1 MRFFVWLIATRTR
14 AVAALLS
21 TLLVALALA
30 PFALRVEQDDD
41 VLAFLPPHNPAVVA
55 FRDAAARF
63 GALDVALVGV
73 EAPDV
78 FTPDFVERLE
88 RATKQ
93 LGELEGVEL
102 ALSLT
107 TVEDFVAD
115 PEKGGI
121 RTAYLVE
128 APPKSD
134 AEQAALRAKV
144 LSRDAVVGRLVSRE
158 GDAVLLYVFLGS
170 NADPRAASGQ
180 IRRIVSEAFPAE
192 PKHWGGAPFV
202 STYVYD
208 VTQRDLRKLGPW
220 AAAAIIALVLL
231 SFRDLLGTALA
242 LAAPGFGIA
251 LAYGLMGALGTRSNI
266 VLGSMPILLVA
277 LGSAYPVHLLSR
289 LHGRANGEAPREA
302 LAATLREVGPVI
314 VASAVTTTAGLVS
327 FATMDIEPMRVFGL
341 YTGIGILGALGF
353 ALVAAPAAMSL
364 LEPKPRRE
372 EVGPLGRA
380 VGAIAGWAALRRR
393 AVLGLVAL
401 VTLGCVAGTHG
412 IDMRMDQAAFFDEDS
427 EPATAD
433 AFLRRAF
440 GGSQFVQVVVEGDFD
455 DPRAMRG
462 LQLLADRLEALEGVA
477 SSAHVAQIVALGN
490 EAFEG
495 VRRIPDTRAKL
506 ALTHSFLSGKRSVS
520 QLIADDRRSALINL
534 TLSGGDL
541 DRIEATVAAIENAV
555 ADPSVQAL
563 VHASAT
569 SPGELRGLLA
579 EAGRARAVAI
589 LREAEP
595 ASLSRREAVEAAVE
609 RPAPQASATALEQNL
624 RAYLGSDELLTEL
637 PSTPEGAASRVAR
650 AVAGPAVEGAS
661 AEALRVA
668 VASAL
673 ERAADDAT
681 VSELADELGR
691 WLPGAIARDRA
702 RSHAR
707 LVAEAGGVAP
717 ERVLV
722 ALEGALLDLGGRAA
736 DEGAAVEGR
745 AAVGSPGVGERK
757 RPTVTGLPLLYRGL
771 SESVRDNQLT
781 SLASALV
788 LVWLTISLLF
798 RRASS
803 GLLALAPT
811 LVTIGVIYGVM
822 GWMRLHL
829 DIGTSMLASLII
841 GAGVDYG
848 IHALAARRDG
858 DGDDASV
865 ARRSG
870 EATGP
875 GVAINALMV
884 AAGFFVLT
892 LGEARPLQIVGGL
905 TAAAMG
911 VSALATYLTIPAL
924 ARRREYRPQSTP

>member
-1 MRFFVWLIATRTR
+1 MRFFVWLIASRRR
-14 AVAALLS
+14 AAAALTF
-21 TLLVALALA
+21 TLLFALALA
-30 PFALRVEQDDD
+30 PYALRVEQDDD
-41 VLAFLPPHNPAVVA
+41 VLAFLPAHNPAVVA

-93 LGELEGVEL
+93 LGEVEGVEL

-144 LSRDAVVGRLVSRE
+144 LSREAVVGRLVARE
-158 GDAVLLYVFLGS
+158 GDAVLLYVFLGA

-180 IRRIVSEAFPAE
+180 IRRIVSEAFPSEA
-192 PKHWGGAPFV
+192 KHWGGAPFV

-208 VTQRDLRKLGPW
+208 VTQRDLRRLGPW

-289 LHGRANGEAPREA
+289 LHGRVPGEPPREA

-314 VASAVTTTAGLVS
+314 VASAITTTAGLAS

-364 LEPKPRRE
+364 LEPKPERE
-372 EVGPLGRA
+372 KVGLLGRG
-380 VGAIAGWAALRRR
+380 VGALSGWAASNRPV
-393 AVLGLVAL
+393 ALGLSAL
-401 VTLGCVAGTHG
+401 LALGCAVGVRG

-427 EPATAD
+427 EPATSD

-462 LQLLADRLEALEGVA
+462 LQLLADRLEALDGVA
-477 SSAHVAQIVALGN
+477 SSAHIAQVVALGN

-495 VRRIPDTRAKL
+495 VRRIPDTRPKL

-520 QLIADDRRSALINL
+520 QLMTDDRRSALINL

-555 ADPSVQAL
+555 GDPSVQAL

-569 SPGELRGLLA
+569 PPGELRSLLA

-589 LREAEP
+589 LRTAEP
-595 ASLSRREAVEAAVE
+595 GSLARREAVERAVAG
-609 RPAPQASATALEQNL
+609 PAPAVSASTLEVSL
-624 RAYLGSDELLTEL
+624 RGFLASDELLTEL
-637 PSTPEGAASRVAR
+637 PSTPESAAALVAQR
-650 AVAGPAVEGAS
+650 VAGPAAEGAG
-661 AEALRVA
+661 AEQLRAA
-668 VASAL
+668 VAAAL

-681 VSELADELGR
+681 VLELSDELAR
-691 WLPGAIARDRA
+691 WLPGAIARERA
-702 RSHAR
+702 QAHAR
-707 LVAEAGGVAP
+707 LVAEAGGVDP

-722 ALEGALLDLGGRAA
+722 PLSGALLDLGGRAGEESATPA
-736 DEGAAVEGR
+736 DDLAATPP
-745 AAVGSPGVGERK
+745 APGPAK
-757 RPTVTGLPLLYRGL
+757 PTVTGLPLLYRGL

-781 SLASALV
+781 SLVSALV

-798 RRASS
+798 RRASA
-803 GLLALAPT
+803 GLLALTPT

-848 IHALAARRDG
+848 IHVLAARRDTGAG
-858 DGDDASV
+858 DTAI
-865 ARRSG
+865 ARESG
-870 EATGP
+870 EHTGP
-875 GVAINALMV
+875 GVMLNALMV

-924 ARRREYRPQSTP
+924 ARRREYRPQRAP

>member
-1 MRFFVWLIATRTR
+1 MRFFVWLIATRKR
-14 AVAALLS
+14 AAAALIAI
-21 TLLVALALA
+21 LLLALAFA

-78 FTPDFVERLE
+78 FTPEFVERLE

-128 APPKSD
+128 APPKSS

-144 LSRDAVVGRLVSRE
+144 LSREAVVGRLVSRE
-158 GDAVLLYVFLGS
+158 GDAVLLYVFLGAS
-170 NADPRAASGQ
+170 ADPRAASGQ
-180 IRRIVSEAFPAE
+180 IRRIVSEAFPTEA
-192 PKHWGGAPFV
+192 KHWGGAPFV

-251 LAYGLMGALGTRSNI
+251 LAYGLMGLFGTRSNI

-289 LHGRANGEAPREA
+289 LHGRTNGESPREA

-341 YTGIGILGALGF
+341 YTGVGILGALAF

-380 VGAIAGWAALRRR
+380 VGALAGWAASRRR
-393 AVLGLVAL
+393 AALGLVAL
-401 VTLGCVAGTHG
+401 LSLGCAAGMHG

-427 EPATAD
+427 EPATSD

-506 ALTHSFLSGKRSVS
+506 ALTHSFLTGKRSVS
-520 QLIADDRRSALINL
+520 QLITDDRRSALINL

-541 DRIEATVAAIENAV
+541 DQIEATVAAIENAV
-555 ADPSVQAL
+555 GDPSVQAL

-589 LREAEP
+589 LRSAEP
-595 ASLSRREAVEAAVE
+595 ASLSRREAIEAAVE
-609 RPAPQASATALEQNL
+609 RPAPPASATALEQAL
-624 RAYLGSDELLTEL
+624 RAFLGSDELLTEL
-637 PSTPEGAASRVAR
+637 PSTPEGAAARVAQ

-661 AEALRVA
+661 AEALRAA

-673 ERAADDAT
+673 ERATDDAT
-681 VSELADELGR
+681 VVELADELGR

-702 RSHAR
+702 TSHAR

-722 ALEGALLDLGGRAA
+722 ALEGALLDLGGRAI
-736 DEGAAVEGR
+736 DEGSADPER
-745 AAVGSPGVGERK
+745 AAGAPVAPEPLK
-757 RPTVTGLPLLYRGL
+757 PTVTGLPLLYRGL

-798 RRASS
+798 RRASA
-803 GLLALAPT
+803 GLLALTPT
-811 LVTIGVIYGVM
+811 LVTIGVIYGAM

-858 DGDDASV
+858 EGGDAGV

-875 GVAINALMV
+875 GVLINALMV